1 MDIPAT
7 MRALQQS
14 SLDGP
19 KDLRLVSDAPVP
31 NPGPGEVLIRVAA
44 AGVNF
49 LDISQSRGA
58 AAGGPPPPYLAG
70 IEGVGEV
77 VAAGQGVTGVELGA
91 HVIGVGIGGG
101 AFAEYMVLP
110 AAGAVPVPSGWA
122 DEQALGMVVSWPT
135 ALAALKPLGL
145 IAAGQSVLIHAA
157 AGGTGQAAV
166 RMAKHYGATVIG
178 TASPDKHQV
187 VLALGADHVIDSRG
201 ADIAAEVLRLTDG
214 TGADLVLES
223 VGGAAVEAS
232 LAAAKRVTGRVVV
245 FGLAGGE
252 AAISNWDLVYKHQV
266 HLIGLNIGILIQ
278 FAPQVFGDVM
288 TEMFRLLAAGVLPPG
303 QPTIYELAEGAK
315 ALVELETRATVGKLA
330 LVP

>member
-1 MDIPAT
+1 MSIPTT
-7 MRALQQS
+7 MRALQQA

-19 KDLRLVSDAPVP
+19 TGLRLVSDAPVP
-31 NPGPGEVLIRVAA
+31 SLGPGEVLIRVAA

-49 LDISQSRGA
+49 LDISQSRGTS
-58 AAGGPPPPYLAG
+58 AGGPTPPYLAG
-70 IEGVGEV
+70 IEGAGEVVSVGEV
-77 VAAGQGVTGVELGA
+77 VSGVELGA

-110 AAGAVPVPSGWA
+110 AAGAVPVPAGWA

-135 ALAALKPLGL
+135 AVAALKPLGQL
-145 IAAGQSVLIHAA
+145 EAGQTVLIHAA

-166 RMAKHYGATVIG
+166 KSAKHYGARVIAV
-178 TASPDKHQV
+178 ASPDKHEV
-187 VLALGADHVIDSRG
+187 VRGLGAHHVIDARG
-201 ADIAAEVLRLTDG
+201 DIAAEVLRLTDN

-223 VGGAAVEAS
+223 AGGSTLEAS

-252 AAISNWDLVYKHQV
+252 ATITNWDLVYKHQI

-278 FAPQVFGDVM
+278 SAPQIFGEVM
-288 TEMFRLLAAGVLPPG
+288 TEMFKLIAAGVLGPAHPA
-303 QPTIYELAEGAK
+303 IYELAEGPK
-315 ALVELETRATVGKLA
+315 ALAELEARATVGKLA
-330 LVP
+330 LAP